1 MTRYRLAIL
10 LPYELDRAPAQRYR
24 WEQWLPHLGAHGLE
38 IELVAF
44 STPAL
49 SAARQAGRR
58 LESGLRFAARYAP
71 WLGEVARAARRA
83 DLVVVARNAALAG
96 PPVAEAALA
105 ALGRPIVYDFDDAIY
120 LPPETGDTPL
130 RRLARCDWRCRYVSA
145 RAALV
150 GVGNPVLADWARR
163 HNPNVALWPTTV
175 DTGQYRPRDA
185 TEASAFEAGASGAG
199 RLPVIGWTG
208 SPSTAPYLR
217 ALLPTLAELQRETAF
232 EVLVIGAELDLA
244 GHGVRGRCAPW
255 SPETELALTSRIDI
269 GLMPMPDTPWAR
281 GKCALKAIQ
290 YLALGSPAVVSDVG
304 VSRDVVHDGEMGF
317 VVAPGGD
324 WKAPLRR
331 LLADPALCR
340 RMGLRGRAHVV
351 RHYSAE
357 AVGPRVARDLIGL
370 LERTATAS
378 DGRPAPDSAPG

>member
-24 WEQWLPHLGAHGLE
+24 WEQWLPHLRAHGLE
-38 IELVAF
+38 VELVTF

-49 SAARQAGRR
+49 SAARLAGRR

-71 WLGEVARAARRA
+71 WLGAVARAVRRA

-96 PPVAEAALA
+96 PPLAEAALA

-120 LPPETGDTPL
+120 LPPESGDNPL

-150 GVGNPVLADWARR
+150 GVGSPVLADWARR

-175 DTGQYRPRDA
+175 DTGQYRPR
-185 TEASAFEAGASGAG
+185 EAAEAGP
-199 RLPVIGWTG
+199 LPVVGWTG

-217 ALLPTLAELQRETAF
+217 ALLPTLAELQQEAAF
-232 EVLVIGAELDLA
+232 EVLVIGAELDLK

-269 GLMPMPDTPWAR
+269 GLMPLNDTPWAR

-304 VSRDVVHDGEMGF
+304 VSRDVVQDGEMGF

-324 WKAPLRR
+324 WKAPLSR
-331 LLADPALCR
+331 LLADPALRR

-370 LERTATAS
+370 LERTAAAPG
-378 DGRPAPDSAPG
+378 GRPAPDGAPG